1 MDKITEIRFTP
12 ALRDALDHFTVCF
25 GIRIAFFD
33 PAGRELLAGAD
44 RDCCRFCQ
52 KVRKELGLV
61 EQCRYGDRHYLEAA
75 RETGKMQLYTC
86 HAGMVE
92 AVKPVF
98 YSGFHLGYIMMGQF
112 RDHEKPAAALLRKW
126 RGTGKTEAEIV
137 AAFQEAALYPPE
149 KIRHIAGM
157 FEILVD
163 STVQNRCYHVEGEL
177 RLLRLQNF
185 LAANSSRVTSAA
197 AAAEH
202 LGCSVS
208 TLSHCIRRQT
218 GNTFKRMEIESRLN
232 AAEDLLRHTPGM
244 TVIAAAQ
251 SCGFDDPY
259 YFSRL
264 FRRYRGLPPSQL
276 LSRRRSTIER
286 Q

>member
-1 MDKITEIRFTP
+1 MDKTAEIRFTP

-33 PAGRELLAGAD
+33 PTGRELLAGVD
-44 RDCCRFCQ
+44 RDCCRFCRM
-52 KVRKELGLV
+52 VREELGLV
-61 EQCRYGDRHYLEAA
+61 EQCRNGDRRHLEAA
-75 RETGKMQLYTC
+75 RETGKMQLYAC
-86 HAGMVE
+86 HAGMAE

-98 YSGFHLGYIMMGQF
+98 YAGFHLGYIMMGQF
-112 RDHEKPAAALLRKW
+112 RGQEEPAAALLRKW
-126 RGTGKTEAEIV
+126 RGTGRAEAEIV
-137 AAFQEAALYPPE
+137 AAFREAALYPPD
-149 KIRHIAGM
+149 KVRHIAGM
-157 FEILVD
+157 FEMLVD
-163 STVQNRCYHVEGEL
+163 STVQNRCYHVEGEF
-177 RLLRLQNF
+177 RLLRLQSL
-185 LAANSSRVTSAA
+185 LAANSSRLTSAA

-208 TLSHCIRRQT
+208 TLSHCVRRQT
-218 GNTFKRMEIESRLN
+218 GSTFKRMEIESRLN

-244 TVIAAAQ
+244 TVIVAAQ

-276 LSRRRSTIER
+276 LPRRRPPAER